1 MRFIVITLL
10 VGVFTFSSCKK
21 LDLDSIKGASWN
33 PKFATPLAY
42 GTFTVKDMLVKFDS
56 TGMIKTNNGDL
67 SIVTT
72 TDFPAFD
79 ASTFVTLPVV
89 SQTLFLAPS
98 QLSVIGAALPPFN
111 VIPNGNVLSTN
122 STLTQIVDFPMTNG
136 EEISNV
142 NFKKGDMEITLS
154 SDLKH
159 DIELALSFPDF
170 IVGGE
175 PLVDTVRLIYAYDNQ
190 PMTKKIKF
198 SLDGA
203 KADFTNGGTGV
214 NKIRVNAN
222 GKLIGT
228 GQVVTGK
235 EYLNLNFAI
244 KNLAFNEIKGYF
256 GKMTVGNPLD
266 SILMDQFESFNIK
279 KGMIAL
285 TNPSIKMNI
294 TNTFGFPL
302 ELSLDELSF
311 KELNG
316 GSKVTMVHSPKTESV
331 NYPLYANKGV
341 PAKTTISINK
351 VNTSNL
357 DQLITTTSKYFY
369 VKTGATTNPLG
380 KSGDPINYILGNSKM
395 TVNAEIEIPME
406 GYASGF
412 ERFDTI
418 DAGESFKSLDGT
430 IKSIIIRLVL
440 DNGFPLDID
449 GSLYFIDGQG
459 NPIKNNGVI
468 IDLLKINPKI
478 LASAK
483 VDGTGKV
490 IANTTTINDITL
502 SSELYP
508 FIQNAQNLIF
518 KTSIGTV
525 NGNTKKSVKL
535 RDDYTIGFKL
545 GVNVQAGLKSDNNN

>member
-1 MRFIVITLL
+1 MRFL
-10 VGVFTFSSCKK
+10 VVSLAVGAFIFSSCRK
-21 LDLDSIKGASWN
+21 LDLDSIKEASWN
-33 PKFATPLAY
+33 PKFATPLAN
-42 GTFTVKDMLVKFDS
+42 GKFTVKDMLIKFDS
-56 TGMIKTNNGDL
+56 TGMIKSNSGDL

-72 TDFPAFD
+72 TNFPAFD

-89 SQTLFLAPS
+89 SQTLYLAPS
-98 QLSVIGAALPPFN
+98 QLSVIGSATPPFN
-111 VIPNGNVLSTN
+111 VIPDGNVISTS
-122 STLTQIVDFPMTNG
+122 STMTQIVDFPVTNG
-136 EEISNV
+136 EEISTV
-142 NFKKGDMEITLS
+142 NFKKGDMEITLA
-154 SDLKH
+154 SDLRH

-175 PLVDTVRLIYAYDNQ
+175 PLVDTVRLIYGFDNQ

-203 KADFTNGGTGV
+203 KADFTNGGTSV
-214 NKIRVNAN
+214 NKIRVNAT

-228 GQVVTGK
+228 GQVVDGD
-235 EYLNLNFAI
+235 EYLNLTFSI

-256 GKMTVGNPLD
+256 GKMTVANPLD
-266 SILMDQFESFNIK
+266 SILMDQFESFKIK

-316 GSKVTMVHSPKTESV
+316 GNKVTMVHTPKTENV
-331 NYPLYANKGV
+331 NYPLYANKGI
-341 PAKTTISINK
+341 PAKTTISINNA
-351 VNTSNL
+351 NTTNL

-380 KSGDPINYILGNSKM
+380 KAGDPTNYILGSSKM
-395 TVNAEIEIPME
+395 TVNAEIDIPME
-406 GYASGF
+406 GYATGF

-418 DAGESFKSLDGT
+418 DVEGTFKDLDKML
-430 IKSIIIRLVL
+430 KSVIIRLVL

-449 GSLYFIDGQG
+449 GSMFFVDAQG
-459 NPIKNNGVI
+459 NTIKNNGQI
-468 IDLLKINPKI
+468 IDLLKLNPKI
-478 LASAK
+478 LASGK
-483 VDGTGKV
+483 VDGSGKV
-490 IANTTTINDITL
+490 IENTTTINDIAITTDIIPL
-502 SSELYP
+502 LA
-508 FIQNAQNLIF
+508 NAKSLIF
-518 KTSIGTV
+518 KTSIGTI
-525 NGNTKKSVKL
+525 NGVAKKSVKL

-545 GVNVQAGLKSDNNN
+545 GINIQAGLKSEK

>member
-1 MRFIVITLL
+1 MRFIVFTFL

-42 GTFTVKDMLVKFDS
+42 GKFTVKDMLIKFDS

-72 TDFPAFD
+72 SNFPTFD
-79 ASTFVTLPVV
+79 ASTFIKLPIV
-89 SQTLFLAPS
+89 SQTLYLAPS
-98 QLSVIGAALPPFN
+98 QLSVIGAATPPFN
-111 VIPNGNVLSTN
+111 VIPSGNVISTS

-142 NFKKGDMEITLS
+142 NFKKGDMEITLA

-170 IVGGE
+170 MVGGE
-175 PLVDTVRLIYAYDNQ
+175 ALVDTVRLIYGYDNQ

-203 KADFTNGGTGV
+203 KADFTNGGTSV

-228 GQVVTGK
+228 GQVVNGN
-235 EYLNLNFAI
+235 EYLNLTFSI

-256 GKMTVGNPLD
+256 GKVSVSNPLD
-266 SILMDQFESFNIK
+266 SIIMDQFESFKIK

-302 ELSLDELSF
+302 ELSFDELSF
-311 KELNG
+311 KELSN
-316 GSKVTMVHSPKTESV
+316 SNKVNMVHTPSKESI
-331 NYPLYANKGV
+331 NYPLYASKGI
-341 PAKTTISINK
+341 PAKTSIEINK
-351 VNTSNL
+351 LNTTNL
-357 DQLITTTSKYFY
+357 DQLVTTTSKYFY
-369 VKTGATTNPLG
+369 VKSSATANSLG
-380 KSGDPINYILGNSKM
+380 KAGDPNNYILGTSKM
-395 TVNAEIEIPME
+395 TVDAEIDIPME
-406 GYASGF
+406 GFATGF

-418 DAGESFKSLDGT
+418 DVKGTFKDLDKT
-430 IKSIIIRLVL
+430 LKSIIIRLVL

-449 GSLYFIDGQG
+449 GSIFFIDAQG
-459 NPIKNNGVI
+459 NPIKNNGVL
-468 IDLLKINPKI
+468 IDLLKLNPTI
-478 LASAK
+478 LASGK
-483 VDGTGKV
+483 VDGAGKV
-490 IANTTTINDITL
+490 IENTTTINDITI
-502 SSELYP
+502 SSDIYP
-508 FIQNAQNLIF
+508 LLANAEKLIF
-518 KTSIGTV
+518 KTSIGTDQGS
-525 NGNTKKSVKL
+525 NKKSVKL

-545 GVNVQAGLKSDNNN
+545 GVNIQAGLKSSK

>member
-1 MRFIVITLL
+1 MRFLVFSVVI
-10 VGVFTFSSCKK
+10 GAFIFSSCRK
-21 LDLDSIKGASWN
+21 LDLNSIKEASWN

-42 GTFTVKDMLVKFDS
+42 GKFTVKDMLIKFDS
-56 TGMIKTNNGDL
+56 TGLVKTNNGDL

-72 TDFPAFD
+72 SSFPAFD
-79 ASTFVTLPVV
+79 ASTFIKLPVV
-89 SQTLFLAPS
+89 SQTLYLAPS
-98 QLSVIGAALPPFN
+98 QLSVIGNATPPFN
-111 VIPNGNVLSTN
+111 TISNGNVISTS
-122 STLTQIVDFPMTNG
+122 STMTQVVDFPVTNG
-136 EEISNV
+136 EEISTV

-175 PLVDTVRLIYAYDNQ
+175 PLVDTVRLIYAYDNK
-190 PMTKKIKF
+190 PMTKTIKF

-203 KADFTNGGTGV
+203 KADFTNDGSSV

-228 GQVVTGK
+228 GQVVKGS
-235 EYLNLNFAI
+235 EYLNLTFSI

-256 GKMTVGNPLD
+256 GQVKVTNPMD
-266 SILMDQFESFNIK
+266 SILINQFETFKIK
-279 KGMIAL
+279 KGLIAL

-311 KELNG
+311 KELSG
-316 GSKVTMVHSPKTESV
+316 GNKVSMVHTPKKENI

-341 PAKTTISINK
+341 PAKTTISINNA
-351 VNTSNL
+351 NTTNL

-369 VKTGATTNPLG
+369 IKTGASANPLG
-380 KSGDPINYILGNSKM
+380 KAGDPTNYILGTSKM
-395 TVNAEIEIPME
+395 TVNAEIDIPME
-406 GYASGF
+406 GYATGF

-418 DAGESFKSLDGT
+418 DVEGTFIDLDKMLKSV
-430 IKSIIIRLVL
+430 IIRLVL

-449 GSLYFIDGQG
+449 GSMFFIDNQG
-459 NPIKNNGVI
+459 NTIKNNGVM
-468 IDLLKINPKI
+468 IDLMKLNPKI
-478 LASAK
+478 LASGK

-490 IANTTTINDITL
+490 TENTTTINDIAITSDIIPL
-502 SSELYP
+502 LA
-508 FIQNAQNLIF
+508 NAKSLIF
-518 KTSIGTV
+518 KTSIGTI
-525 NGNTKKSVKL
+525 NGGTKKSVKL

-545 GVNVQAGLKSDNNN
+545 GVNIQGGLKSDNKK

>member
-1 MRFIVITLL
+1 MRFLVITFL
-10 VGVFTFSSCKK
+10 VGVLILSSCKK

-42 GTFTVKDMLVKFDS
+42 GKFTVKDMLVKFDS
-56 TGMIKTNNGDL
+56 AGMIKTNNGDL

-72 TDFPAFD
+72 ADFPTFD
-79 ASTFVTLPVV
+79 ASTFVNLPVV
-89 SQTLFLAPS
+89 SQTLYLAPS
-98 QLSVIGAALPPFN
+98 QLSVIGAATPPFN
-111 VIPNGNVLSTN
+111 VIPSGNVISTS
-122 STLTQIVDFPMTNG
+122 STLTQIVDFPVTNG
-136 EEISNV
+136 EEISSV

-170 IVGGE
+170 IVGGDV
-175 PLVDTVRLIYAYDNQ
+175 LMDTIRLIYAYDNQ

-203 KADFTNGGTGV
+203 KADFTNGGTSV

-228 GQVVTGK
+228 GQVVNGN
-235 EYLNLNFAI
+235 EYLNLTFSI

-256 GKMTVGNPLD
+256 GKVSVSNPMD
-266 SILMDQFESFNIK
+266 SVLMDQFKSFNIK
-279 KGMIAL
+279 NGVIAL

-302 ELSLDELSF
+302 ELSFDELSF
-311 KELNG
+311 KELSNNN
-316 GSKVTMVHSPKTESV
+316 KITMVHTPSTETI

-341 PAKTTISINK
+341 PTKTTITIDK
-351 VNTSNL
+351 LNTSNL

-369 VKTGATTNPLG
+369 VKTGAATNPLG
-380 KSGDPINYILGNSKM
+380 KAGDPNNYILGTSKM
-395 TVNAEIEIPME
+395 TVSAEIDIPME
-406 GYASGF
+406 GFATGF

-418 DAGESFKSLDGT
+418 DVKGTFKDLDKT
-430 IKSIIIRLVL
+430 LKSIVIRLVL

-449 GSLYFIDGQG
+449 GSLFFIDAQG
-459 NPIKNNGVI
+459 NPIKNNGVL
-468 IDLLKINPKI
+468 IDLLKLNPTI
-478 LASAK
+478 LASGK
-483 VDGTGKV
+483 LDGAGKV
-490 IANTTTINDITL
+490 IENTTTINDITL
-502 SSELYP
+502 SSDIIPLLSSAEK
-508 FIQNAQNLIF
+508 LIF
-518 KTSIGTV
+518 KTSIGTDQGA
-525 NGNTKKSVKL
+525 NKKSVKL

-545 GVNVQAGLKSDNNN
+545 GINIQAGLKSSK